1 MAEKRGNWWQDA
13 KFGMF
18 IHWGL
23 YALAAGEYGGRKSGG
38 NAEWIMHDLDI
49 PPEAYRRQAEQFN
62 PVDFDANAIVR
73 LCRDAGMRYLV
84 FTAKHHDGFAMY
96 HSRANRYN
104 VVDATPFG
112 RDVAMEL
119 KQACDRHGIR
129 LCFYYSQAQDWDHP
143 GGLEEGRPVAPGAF
157 AGYLEEKCVPQVREL
172 LTGYGPLGLIW
183 YDTPMDMPH
192 KDCLRMRDLV
202 RELQPD
208 CLVSGR
214 VGHGLGDY
222 MTTGDDFIP
231 LLPYAK
237 PFEVPATM
245 NGTWGYAEEPRRWKR
260 PERMLRDLVRI
271 VSRGGNYLLNIG
283 PDARGNV
290 PQKSVE
296 ALRALGEFMRLNG
309 ESIYGTRPVPTYP
322 YDIEWGYFT
331 AKPGKLF
338 IHVFEDVPEIY
349 LINMGNTPRRA
360 YLLADATPLT
370 VVERE
375 TCEHVHSWRIA
386 LPEGRPRAIDTVIC
400 VEVAEQEIF
409 FEPLED

>member
-38 NAEWIMHDLDI
+38 NAEWIMHDLGI

-119 KQACDRHGIR
+119 KQACDRYGIR

-360 YLLADATPLT
+360 YLLADATPLI

>member
-119 KQACDRHGIR
+119 KQACDRYGIR

-296 ALRALGEFMRLNG
+296 AMRALGEFMRLNG

-360 YLLADATPLT
+360 YLLADATPLI

-386 LPEGRPRAIDTVIC
+386 LPEDRPRAIDTVIC
-400 VEVAEQEIF
+400 VEVAEEEIF

>member
-119 KQACDRHGIR
+119 KQACDRYGIR